1 MAPADGSK
9 YHFKGESRMNESRK
23 AVNLRPKVD
32 KVEWKQQTIRI
43 PADVHK
49 ALKVK
54 AAQEGKPVAQVIEA
68 LVRAW
73 LQQGART

>member
-1 MAPADGSK
+1 
-9 YHFKGESRMNESRK
+9 MNESRK
-23 AVNLRPKVD
+23 TVNLRPKVD

-43 PADVHK
+43 PAEVHK

-73 LQQGART
+73 LQEGARP

>member
-1 MAPADGSK
+1 
-9 YHFKGESRMNESRK
+9 MNESRK

-43 PADVHK
+43 PAEVHK

-73 LQQGART
+73 LQQGARP

>member
-1 MAPADGSK
+1 
-9 YHFKGESRMNESRK
+9 MNESWK

-43 PADVHK
+43 PAEVHK

>member
-1 MAPADGSK
+1 
-9 YHFKGESRMNESRK
+9 MNESQK
-23 AVNLRPKVD
+23 AVNLRPKID

>member
-1 MAPADGSK
+1 
-9 YHFKGESRMNESRK
+9 MNERQK

-73 LQQGART
+73 LQEGARP

>member
-1 MAPADGSK
+1 
-9 YHFKGESRMNESRK
+9 MNESRK
-23 AVNLRPKVD
+23 TVNLRPKVD

-43 PADVHK
+43 PAEVHK

>member
-1 MAPADGSK
+1 
-9 YHFKGESRMNESRK
+9 MNERQK
-23 AVNLRPKVD
+23 AVNLRAKVD

-49 ALKVK
+49 ALKIK
-54 AAQEGKPVAQVIEA
+54 AAEDGRSIAGIIEA

-73 LQQGART
+73 LVKGTL

>member
-1 MAPADGSK
+1 
-9 YHFKGESRMNESRK
+9 MNESRK

-43 PADVHK
+43 PAEVHK

-73 LQQGART
+73 LQEGARP

>member
-1 MAPADGSK
+1 
-9 YHFKGESRMNESRK
+9 MNERQK

>member
-1 MAPADGSK
+1 
-9 YHFKGESRMNESRK
+9 MNESRK
-23 AVNLRPKVD
+23 IVNLRAKVD

-43 PADVHK
+43 PAEVHK

>member
-1 MAPADGSK
+1 
-9 YHFKGESRMNESRK
+9 MNERQK

-54 AAQEGKPVAQVIEA
+54 AAQEGKPVAQVIEG

-73 LQQGART
+73 LQQGARP